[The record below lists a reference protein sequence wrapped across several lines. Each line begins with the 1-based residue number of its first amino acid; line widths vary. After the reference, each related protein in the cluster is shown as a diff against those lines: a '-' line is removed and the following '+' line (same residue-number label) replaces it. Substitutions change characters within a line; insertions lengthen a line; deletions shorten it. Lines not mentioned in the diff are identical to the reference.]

1 MIKLDINAW
10 KALPEKHIYR
20 DNFSLNCEKIRVALD
35 ISQRQMAEYLHTS
48 LANYKKIV
56 QGDTESI
63 RYAYGRYL
71 SELTGIYINDLFDS
85 IIDLNNLD
93 TYPYM
98 KLIKQ
103 TSMTQRKNTRARLEF
118 LVKNNSM
125 EEADNVNL
133 EMMIPNGE
141 FFDGFTIDTFSYY
154 TVKVPKSIYEQHKKE
169 LLCAVKMPTS
179 YYKPT
184 FMRDDIV
191 LIGRSRNAR
200 ENEISVLIHNK
211 EVYFRKVEVTDKV
224 RLVSIKDNM
233 PTIVLDHKEFDR
245 EWDIYGYVITR
256 L

>member
-1 MIKLDINAW
+1 MLKLNAEAC
-10 KALPEKHIYR
+10 KSLPEKHVYKN
-20 DNFSLNCEKIRVALD
+20 NFSINCERIRVALN
-35 ISQRQMAEYLHTS
+35 ISQKEMAEYLRIS
-48 LANYKKIV
+48 LPNYKKIV
-56 QGDTESI
+56 QGDVEGI

-71 SELTGIYINDLFDS
+71 SELTGIYINDLFD
-85 IIDLNNLD
+85 DVVDVNNID

-103 TSMTQRKNTRARLEF
+103 TSMTQRKNTRARLEIQA
-118 LVKNNSM
+118 KM
-125 EEADNVNL
+125 RDDEDGETITL
-133 EMMIPNGE
+133 EMITPNGE
-141 FFDGFTIDTFSYY
+141 IFDGFTLDTLSYY
-154 TVKVPKSIYEQHKKE
+154 EVKIPKYIYEEHKKE
-169 LLCAVKMPTS
+169 LLCALRMPTS

-200 ENEISVLIHNK
+200 ENEISVLIHK
-211 EVYFRKVEVTDKV
+211 HEVFFRKVEITDKV

-233 PTIVLDHKEFDR
+233 PTIVLDPKEFDN